1 MNVGILPIKAICSF
15 HKEIHKATTMEIE
28 KRGVR
33 FVLCCPP
40 VGPSIVPPTPHER
53 FFISLISTPL
63 AFAVPFLYFHPIIFL
78 SLIITRTINASPNHK
93 CSDSSIHSQIV
104 NP

>member
-1 MNVGILPIKAICSF
+1 MQSNSRKAISAYHFLLKHDVINSNRGEERGEVCVVLSACWSIDCRAHPSRAFLHLSHLHTTCICCTIFILP
-15 HKEIHKATTMEIE
+15 
-28 KRGVR
+28 
-33 FVLCCPP
+33 
-40 VGPSIVPPTPHER
+40 
-53 FFISLISTPL
+53 
-63 AFAVPFLYFHPIIFL
+63 PIIFL